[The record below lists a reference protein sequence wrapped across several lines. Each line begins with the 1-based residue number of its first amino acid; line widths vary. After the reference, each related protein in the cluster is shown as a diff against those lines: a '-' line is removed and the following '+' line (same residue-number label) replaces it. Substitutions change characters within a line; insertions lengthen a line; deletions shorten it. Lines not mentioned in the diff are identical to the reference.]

1 MLFRSGLTERQIRAL
16 GGRER
21 IDNYWKALETDKDF
35 GMSEAVKNRD
45 SEALNRMSRWVTKKR
60 LESRALNP
68 DSPTGAL
75 DAVAE
80 TLSQARFGRSIRARI
95 EFEQTGGQIRYQDM
109 VRNPRASTAASTAES
124 RALEAEGKAI
134 SQKNDIAQ
142 KSANKGSKAGV
153 SATSNKKLLSTHM
166 PTINRL
172 EPKVENGTATMS
184 EMKTLLS
191 SYEAMVRGTYSGS
204 AKDSWFKK
212 IQWIEGRMLDNGEVY

>member
-1 MLFRSGLTERQIRAL
+1 MLFRS
-16 GGRER
+16 
-21 IDNYWKALETDKDF
+21 
-35 GMSEAVKNRD
+35 
-45 SEALNRMSRWVTKKR
+45 

-212 IQWIEGRMLDNGEVY
+212 IQWIEGRMLDKIGRAHV